1 MIFIHLIIGLI
12 LGKLSGHTLLFVI
25 ASILPDIDH
34 LYLLIKH
41 KLFTKVKIID
51 ALKHE
56 EKYKIRF
63 KTPLMHSILGLL
75 ICTLIYY
82 LTFNT
87 NTIYF
92 ASAYLLHLLFDF
104 SDIDKKQFLYPLKYE
119 FSGFL
124 PIWSKTEQRLTL
136 IFLIILAFLYSP

>member
-1 MIFIHLIIGLI
+1 MIFLHLIIGLI
-12 LGKLSGHTLLFVI
+12 LGKLTNQQLLFVI

-34 LYLLIKH
+34 IYILIKY
-41 KLFTKVKIID
+41 KLFTKNKIID
-51 ALKHE
+51 ALKNE
-56 EKYKIRF
+56 KKYKIRF
-63 KTPLMHSILGLL
+63 KTPLIHSILGLL

-92 ASAYLLHLLFDF
+92 ASAYFIHLLLDWP
-104 SDIDKKQFLYPLKYE
+104 DIDKKQFLYPLKYE

-124 PIWSKTEQRLTL
+124 PIWSKTEKIITV
-136 IFLIILAFLYSP
+136 ISIIILVILFLY

>member
-1 MIFIHLIIGLI
+1 MIFLHLIIGLI
-12 LGKLSGHTLLFVI
+12 LGKLSGYTLLFVI
-25 ASILPDIDH
+25 ASIIPDIDH

-41 KLFTKVKIID
+41 KLFTKAKIIY

-82 LTFNT
+82 LTFNK

-104 SDIDKKQFLYPLKYE
+104 PDIDKKQFLYPLKYE